1 MAEQNQA
8 KIKGIIQKEIQLEDD
23 MLALY
28 SGLLKTDEFL
38 NNLSAED
45 KNLVSEIIT
54 SLLRDTERHKI
65 TMQEIINGL

>member
-1 MAEQNQA
+1 MTDQNQG

-38 NNLSAED
+38 NNLSVDD

-54 SLLRDTERHKI
+54 SLLRDTERHKT